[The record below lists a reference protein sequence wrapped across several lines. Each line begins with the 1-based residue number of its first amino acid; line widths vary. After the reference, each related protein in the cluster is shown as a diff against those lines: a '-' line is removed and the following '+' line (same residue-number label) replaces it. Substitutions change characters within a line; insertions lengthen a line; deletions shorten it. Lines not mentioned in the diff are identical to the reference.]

1 MGLTGRLVLVAASME
16 LLCRVV
22 LVVVVIV
29 TMSAVLYI
37 TLLERNQATLWNR
50 PLLLLLLSSSSILA
64 TTGRIPSPSGLT
76 RDMAQCHT
84 NHLYFLYSLPNIYCN
99 IPQYSID
106 YFTLWHFSEY
116 SVTKFSEGSVFQV
129 VILPCGTL
137 FFLLCVSSSA
147 LNLAI
152 YFWWT
157 VPPFSSRFG
166 IFSLMPAKIWYLQ
179 PRWVPVYSSMIV
191 PGKKTRYIWIAF
203 LLMVQ
208 LKQREEVHPSFR
220 VDRQIDSRI

>member
-1 MGLTGRLVLVAASME
+1 
-16 LLCRVV
+16 
-22 LVVVVIV
+22 
-29 TMSAVLYI
+29 MSPVLYI
-37 TLLERNQATLWNR
+37 ILLERNQATLWNR
-50 PLLLLLLSSSSILA
+50 PLLLLSSSSILA

-76 RDMAQCHT
+76 RDMAQCHK

-129 VILPCGTL
+129 VILPCGTI

-157 VPPFSSRFG
+157 VPPFSSRLG
-166 IFSLMPAKIWYLQ
+166 NLHRTQTLATCGEVEWYPSSLPVMYQGSTGRSMHEWAPIQIFF
-179 PRWVPVYSSMIV
+179 PR
-191 PGKKTRYIWIAF
+191 K
-203 LLMVQ
+203 
-208 LKQREEVHPSFR
+208 E
-220 VDRQIDSRI
+220 